1 VRKKFVRR
9 KGKNI
14 VLKNSVF
21 AFTAH
26 KKSPLAAHRIGPQR
40 ICAPV
45 KAKIRAP

>member
-14 VLKNSVF
+14 AVKKNVF

-26 KKSPLAAHRIGPQR
+26 KKVPLTPLRI
-40 ICAPV
+40 APH
-45 KAKIRAP
+45 KIRAP